1 MALETDHVYQM
12 HEIRV
17 RKQQFADCFAKAA
30 VKKIQEIQQDIKS
43 VVSACEKIIAKRFVL
58 MKNKDVWYD
67 HNVAG
72 LYPRLDKVEMPYFY
86 TSGWG
91 NLVVDHSTNGIHWNI
106 KNTSINIDANGY
118 FQSFTVDR
126 LKFVVPTPNEMG
138 VSFTVDNGNPYLSD
152 SDIKYNKGNAK
163 YCYLASDYSYNS
175 GSLRYHRT
183 SGSSTYGDHLD
194 VMLIPIFRLNG
205 QNSSAMKLLKTIY
218 TWLKYELV
226 PEGLSKQEE
235 KQYRFFMEGID
246 DLDDY
251 WDWESNL
258 KEVIFDA
265 EKFQE
270 DVKSGKF
277 KKRVFDYN
285 FDLAATI
292 DAVSSGKEKYVGS
305 PEAFKQQLLM
315 CDKERINLP
324 PYPEKRLT
332 DINLGHWELFEM
344 LLEDKEKESASV
356 TLPEDEPWAARPP
369 HLDVHFDGTCAID
382 FGTKSSV
389 VACMRNDTRLL
400 RIGADDFK
408 KDVTMKDYENPTCIE
423 LRDLKGFAESYHSRS
438 GRPFTKWEQLAVSH
452 QAAKTLLNSD
462 IDSSVYYSV
471 FSELKQWANEQDRRL
486 MLKDSMTGAI
496 AELKPYL
503 QLKEGDFDPIEI
515 YAYYLGLAIN
525 NMYNGIY
532 LTYVLSFPVNYS
544 KEVRT
549 KLLESFRRGLRKSLP
564 PALLADEEFI
574 EENFSV
580 YAGAS
585 EPAAYAMAA
594 LREFD
599 LEPKEAGQST
609 AYGVFDFGGGTTD
622 FDFGIERI
630 PENRRKFKFEIE
642 QFGQGGDAHLG
653 GENILNVLAYEVY
666 KANLAE
672 MRKNDIAIALPPNC
686 TKIAGAEGLIL
697 EANEASQMAYMNR
710 KILAERMRPIWERTG
725 NPDDEKGR
733 TTPPMLYS
741 SSTKDHNGKVKVDIN
756 IDRSVLEQKIRELIA
771 GGVDSFFTA
780 WREAFAKQ
788 QCLPVHIFLAG
799 NSCLSP
805 VVHELF
811 TEKITSLEKEF
822 AEATKSE
829 NKTYFVLHMPLGVS
843 TIEKKEEAKT
853 KAKKSTGTKDGV
865 EKSDSDKNDAGAT
878 EVDLDLDRRITG
890 KTGVAFGLL
899 RSRAGGKD
907 VKVINRNIDA
917 TGEANFPFFL
927 GTIELGDCFE
937 IRIPKNI
944 GYGIWAPFC
953 YADEPFFELYYTTKA
968 QAVDGK
974 LSRNEVAMLK
984 CRIKDEEL
992 SDDDD
997 VKIFMRKIKP
1007 DTIEYAVGT
1016 ENEFKT
1022 ANGFKDKKIY
1032 TKVLKEK

>member
-17 RKQQFADCFAKAA
+17 RKQQFADCFADAA

-43 VVSACEKIIAKRFVL
+43 VVSACERIIAKRFVL

-72 LYPRLDKVEMPYFY
+72 LYPRLEKMEMPYFY
-86 TSGWG
+86 TSAWG
-91 NLVVDHSTNGIHWNI
+91 TLLVDHTSGNTHWNFENKAI
-106 KNTSINIDANGY
+106 NTDKDGN
-118 FQSFTVDR
+118 FHSFSVDG
-126 LKFVVPTPNEMG
+126 LDFVVPTPSEIG
-138 VSFTVDNGNPYLSD
+138 TSFVKDNGNPYLSGD
-152 SDIKYNKGNAK
+152 SIKNNKGNATN
-163 YCYLASDYSYNS
+163 CYLASDYLYNS
-175 GSLRYHRT
+175 SNLRYHRT
-183 SGSSTYGDHLD
+183 TGSSTYGDYLD
-194 VMLIPIFRLNG
+194 VMLIPIFRLKN
-205 QNSSAMKLLKTIY
+205 QDSSAMKLLETIY
-218 TWLKYELV
+218 AWMKYELI
-226 PEGLSKQEE
+226 PEGLSKKEE
-235 KQYRFFMEGID
+235 RKYCFIMEGKTA
-246 DLDDY
+246 LDDY
-251 WDWESNL
+251 WDWDSNPQ
-258 KEVIFDA
+258 EVVFAA
-265 EKFQE
+265 EQFQA

-277 KKRVFDYN
+277 KKTVFGYN
-285 FDLAATI
+285 FDLATTI

-324 PYPEKRLT
+324 PYSEKRLT

-344 LLEDKEKESASV
+344 LEDKDKETAPV
-356 TLPEDEPWAARPP
+356 TLPEGEPWAARPP
-369 HLDVHFDGTCAID
+369 HLDVHFDGICAID

-408 KDVTMKDYENPTCIE
+408 KEVTMKDYENPTCIE
-423 LRDLKGFAESYHSRS
+423 LRDLKGFVESYHSRE

-486 MLKDSMTGAI
+486 MLKDSMTGTI
-496 AELKPYL
+496 TELKPYL
-503 QLKEGDFDPIEI
+503 QLAEGDFDPIEV

-564 PALLADEEFI
+564 PALLADEAFI
-574 EENFSV
+574 KENFTV

-599 LEPKEAGQST
+599 LEPKETGQTT

-642 QFGQGGDAHLG
+642 QFGQGGDVHLG

-672 MRKNDIAIALPPNC
+672 MRKKDIAIALPPNC
-686 TKIAGAEGLIL
+686 TKMAGAEGLVL

-710 KILAERMRPIWERTG
+710 KILAEKLRPIWERTG
-725 NPDDEKGR
+725 IIESVKGR
-733 TTPPMLYS
+733 TPPLALYS
-741 SSTKDHNGKVKVDIN
+741 SSTSEKNGKVNVDIN
-756 IDRSVLEQKIRELIA
+756 IDQPALEQKIRELIA

-780 WREAFAKQ
+780 WREAFVKQ
-788 QCLPVHIFLAG
+788 QSLPVHIFLAG

-811 TEKITSLEKEF
+811 TEKIAALEKEF

-829 NKTYFVLHMPLGVS
+829 DKTYFVLHMPLGVS
-843 TIEKKEEAKT
+843 AVDHKEDVEKEKKTVSADKDKT
-853 KAKKSTGTKDGV
+853 KKSVPGKKEAEDTR
-865 EKSDSDKNDAGAT
+865 
-878 EVDLDLDRRITG
+878 VDLDIDRRITG

-899 RSRAGGKD
+899 RSRLGGKD
-907 VKVINRNIDA
+907 VKVINHNIDT

-927 GTIELGDCFE
+927 GTIELEDCFE
-937 IRIPKNI
+937 IRIPKTV

-953 YADEPFFELYYTTKA
+953 YADEPFFELYYTTKPK
-968 QAVDGK
+968 AVEGT
-974 LSRNEVAMLK
+974 LMRNEVAMLK

-992 SDDDD
+992 SDDDN
-997 VKIFMRKIKP
+997 VKVFLRKVNP
-1007 DTIEYAVGT
+1007 DTIEYAVGK
-1016 ENEFKT
+1016 EEEFKT
-1022 ANGFKDKKIY
+1022 GNGFKGKNIY